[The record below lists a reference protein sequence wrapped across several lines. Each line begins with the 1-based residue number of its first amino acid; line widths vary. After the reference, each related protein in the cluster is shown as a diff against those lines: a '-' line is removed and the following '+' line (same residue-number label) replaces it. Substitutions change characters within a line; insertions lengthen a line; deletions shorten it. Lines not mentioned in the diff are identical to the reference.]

1 MILSTT
7 FDVPGRTIAQ
17 NLGVARG
24 NVVRG
29 RSIGRNIVASFRM
42 LVGGEI
48 HEYTKLMAESREQAL
63 DRLIEQVSPLGTVTT
78 YAYDGVLPAGLKL
91 DSKTGTISGSYNP
104 QSGGLPGSQARKG
117 LAGGPP
123 NIVGSVPNRVLT
135 QRSPSGAAGQRQP
148 SGKRN

>member
-7 FDVPGRTIAQ
+7 FDVPGRAIAQ
-17 NLGVARG
+17 NLGIARG

-63 DRLIEQVSPLGTVTT
+63 DRLIEHAQSLGADAVIGLRFNATEAGAQTPATEVL
-78 YAYDGVLPAGLKL
+78 AYGTAVKL
-91 DSKTGTISGSYNP
+91 
-104 QSGGLPGSQARKG
+104 A
-117 LAGGPP
+117 
-123 NIVGSVPNRVLT
+123 
-135 QRSPSGAAGQRQP
+135 
-148 SGKRN
+148 

>member
-17 NLGVARG
+17 NLGIARG

-63 DRLIEQVSPLGTVTT
+63 DRLVEHAQSLGADAVIGLRFNATEAGAQTPATEVL
-78 YAYDGVLPAGLKL
+78 AYGTAVKL
-91 DSKTGTISGSYNP
+91 
-104 QSGGLPGSQARKG
+104 A
-117 LAGGPP
+117 
-123 NIVGSVPNRVLT
+123 
-135 QRSPSGAAGQRQP
+135 
-148 SGKRN
+148 

>member
-7 FDVPGRTIAQ
+7 FDVPGRTISQ

-29 RSIGRNIVASFRM
+29 RSLGRNIVASFRL

-63 DRLIEQVSPLGTVTT
+63 DRLIEHAQSLGADAVIGLRFDATEAGAQTPATEVL
-78 YAYDGVLPAGLKL
+78 AYGTAVKL
-91 DSKTGTISGSYNP
+91 
-104 QSGGLPGSQARKG
+104 A
-117 LAGGPP
+117 
-123 NIVGSVPNRVLT
+123 
-135 QRSPSGAAGQRQP
+135 
-148 SGKRN
+148 

>member
-29 RSIGRNIVASFRM
+29 RSLGRNIVASFRM

-63 DRLIEQVSPLGTVTT
+63 DRLVEHAQSLGADAVIGLRFDATEAGAQTPATEVL
-78 YAYDGVLPAGLKL
+78 AYGTAVKL
-91 DSKTGTISGSYNP
+91 
-104 QSGGLPGSQARKG
+104 A
-117 LAGGPP
+117 
-123 NIVGSVPNRVLT
+123 
-135 QRSPSGAAGQRQP
+135 
-148 SGKRN
+148 

>member
-17 NLGVARG
+17 NLGIARG

-63 DRLIEQVSPLGTVTT
+63 DRLIEHAQSLGADAVIGLRFDATEAGAQTPATEVL
-78 YAYDGVLPAGLKL
+78 AYGTAVKL
-91 DSKTGTISGSYNP
+91 
-104 QSGGLPGSQARKG
+104 A
-117 LAGGPP
+117 
-123 NIVGSVPNRVLT
+123 
-135 QRSPSGAAGQRQP
+135 
-148 SGKRN
+148 